1 MAAAKRIYNDIDE
14 ILGVV
19 LESDSSDIDLDDDN
33 ELDTDWEYESGDEE
47 GQFEPPQ
54 ENFDDPDPV
63 VDPPPPA
70 EHAVDGSEVGEEES
84 NYEGNRSPVEEITE
98 ESITESSSE
107 DDEPLAR
114 LRQRALPNNRGG
126 RRRGRNCGQGRGRPI
141 GLRRIRRGRRYSI
154 EGPAVPEQEQQDLP
168 VGGQRQGFRRGGGA
182 RASGH
187 GVRRGRGCSRERP
200 RAGAPNNDQ
209 PKNDGEFEDLE
220 GDLEWTN
227 VNISDE
233 VTENFLE
240 EEGLNVRLDPA
251 NSTKIDFLELYLT
264 DEIYELIVQ
273 ETNRFA
279 AQYIASNPDKEDN
292 KYVGSWND
300 VTKEELKVFLGV
312 VIMMGIIHKPNVN
325 FYWSLDELLATPS
338 FSQMMLRDRFK
349 LILKFLHFNTIAPM
363 ILKILIV
370 IVYIKLDR
378 S

>member
-1 MAAAKRIYNDIDE
+1 
-14 ILGVV
+14 
-19 LESDSSDIDLDDDN
+19 
-33 ELDTDWEYESGDEE
+33 
-47 GQFEPPQ
+47 
-54 ENFDDPDPV
+54 
-63 VDPPPPA
+63 
-70 EHAVDGSEVGEEES
+70 
-84 NYEGNRSPVEEITE
+84 
-98 ESITESSSE
+98 
-107 DDEPLAR
+107 
-114 LRQRALPNNRGG
+114 
-126 RRRGRNCGQGRGRPI
+126 
-141 GLRRIRRGRRYSI
+141 
-154 EGPAVPEQEQQDLP
+154 
-168 VGGQRQGFRRGGGA
+168 
-182 RASGH
+182 
-187 GVRRGRGCSRERP
+187 
-200 RAGAPNNDQ
+200 
-209 PKNDGEFEDLE
+209 
-220 GDLEWTN
+220 
-227 VNISDE
+227 

-264 DEIYELIVQ
+264 NEIYELIVQ

-312 VIMMGIIHKPNVN
+312 VIMMGIIHKPNV
-325 FYWSLDELLATPS
+325 LDELLATPS